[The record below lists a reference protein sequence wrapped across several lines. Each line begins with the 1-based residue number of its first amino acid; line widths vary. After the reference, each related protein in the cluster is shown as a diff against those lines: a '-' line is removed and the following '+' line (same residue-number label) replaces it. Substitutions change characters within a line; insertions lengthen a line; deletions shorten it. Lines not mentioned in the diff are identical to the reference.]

1 MNVHDAD
8 GAPRR
13 SGRVAMPD
21 FDALVEQAVVGV
33 YVVQNERLVYAN
45 PRLAAL
51 FGYTVPELLDL
62 PNVLTLVAEHDRPIV
77 KEMIRRRLTGEVEA
91 VRYTWCGRRRD
102 GSTIDVEVLSG
113 RSEWDGRPAISGTI
127 LDITE
132 RRREEEALRL
142 REGRLRQLFERARDV
157 VFSCDLDGRLTS
169 INQTGER
176 LLGITPGQPIADAV
190 IEGHRPRAL
199 EMMRQAQREPA
210 GSRHELSV
218 RATDGQCL
226 TFEVAVQL
234 HAPEDRAAEIL
245 GIARDITSRKLEEEA
260 LRSLTLVDEL
270 TGLYNRRGFQ
280 TLAERHLQLALRKQR
295 GVFLLFCDV
304 DGLKNINDT
313 YGHLEGDRALVD
325 AAAILRHSF
334 RSADIIA
341 RFGGD
346 EFTVFPLEAADES
359 GTLLVRRLEDNI
371 STHNAAAGRVYRLK
385 MSVGIARFE
394 PESAWSVQQLLEAA
408 DRHLYA
414 IRRTRT

>member
-1 MNVHDAD
+1 MNPHDD
-8 GAPRR
+8 GGAAAPPI
-13 SGRVAMPD
+13 SVALPD
-21 FDALVEQAVVGV
+21 FDALVERAVVGL
-33 YVVQNERLVYAN
+33 YVVQDERLVYAN

-51 FGYTVPELLDL
+51 FGYSVPELLQL
-62 PNVLTLVAEHDRPIV
+62 PNVLTLVAEHDRATV
-77 KEMIRRRLTGEVEA
+77 KEMLRRRVAGEVEA

-102 GSTIDVEVLSG
+102 GSTVDIEVLSG
-113 RSEWDGRPAISGTI
+113 RTEWNGRPAVSGTI

-142 REGRLRQLFERARDV
+142 RERRLRQLFDRARDV

-169 INQTGER
+169 INHTGER
-176 LLGITPGQPIADAV
+176 LLGVTPGQPIADAV
-190 IEGHRPRAL
+190 IDEDRQRAT
-199 EMMRQAQREPA
+199 EMLREAQREPA

-226 TFEVAVQL
+226 TFEVAIQL
-234 HAPEDRAAEIL
+234 HASDDRPAEIL
-245 GIARDITSRKLEEEA
+245 GIARDITRRKLEEEA

-280 TLAERHLQLALRKQR
+280 TLAERHLQLAMRKQR
-295 GVFLLFCDV
+295 GVFLLFCDL
-304 DGLKNINDT
+304 DGLKSINDT

-346 EFTVFPLEAADES
+346 EFTVFPLEAADEC
-359 GTLLVRRLEDNI
+359 GTLLVKRLEDNI
-371 STHNAAAGRVYRLK
+371 STHNATAGRVYRLT

-394 PESAWSVQQLLEAA
+394 PDSAWSVQQLIEAA

-414 IRRTRT
+414 IRRTRS

>member
-1 MNVHDAD
+1 
-8 GAPRR
+8 
-13 SGRVAMPD
+13 
-21 FDALVEQAVVGV
+21 
-33 YVVQNERLVYAN
+33 
-45 PRLAAL
+45 
-51 FGYTVPELLDL
+51 
-62 PNVLTLVAEHDRPIV
+62 V
-77 KEMIRRRLTGEVEA
+77 KEMLRRRMTGEVEA
-91 VRYTWCGRRRD
+91 VRYTWCGQRRD
-102 GSTIDVEVLSG
+102 GSTVDVEVLSG
-113 RSEWDGRPAISGTI
+113 RSEWNGRPAVSGTI

-142 REGRLRQLFERARDV
+142 RERRLRQLFERARDV

-169 INQTGER
+169 INPTGER
-176 LLGITPGQPIADAV
+176 LLGITPGQPIADVV
-190 IEGHRPRAL
+190 IDEHRQRAID
-199 EMMRQAQREPA
+199 MVTDAPREPA
-210 GSRHELSV
+210 GSHHELSV
-218 RATDGQCL
+218 RATDGQFL
-226 TFEVAVQL
+226 TFDVAIQL
-234 HAPEDRAAEIL
+234 HATEDRPAEIL

-280 TLAERHLQLALRKQR
+280 TLAERHLQLAIRKQR
-295 GVFLLFCDV
+295 GVFLLFCDL
-304 DGLKNINDT
+304 DGLKRINDT

-359 GTLLVRRLEDNI
+359 GTLLVKRLEDNI
-371 STHNAAAGRVYRLK
+371 ATHNATAGRVYRLT

-394 PESAWSVQQLLEAA
+394 PDSAWSVQQLIAAA

-414 IRRTRT
+414 IRRTRAE